1 MLVAEEVVDTASL
14 GWDER
19 DGGLELRLD
28 VAAPPLEFGR
38 FELGLALVG
47 GDGRLLDR
55 LPGGLPLVVY
65 PAGEGRGLVRLAGT
79 WRSGAKGPLR

>member
-1 MLVAEEVVDTASL
+1 MRRIARLRQAVLKWAFEGNLVNQDPS
-14 GWDER
+14 DESAR
-19 DGGLELRLD
+19 
-28 VAAPPLEFGR
+28 V
-38 FELGLALVG
+38 
-47 GDGRLLDR
+47 LLDR